1 MILASLISE
10 DGERP
15 YLSII
20 VPIFVAAVAAGWLC
34 GRAFSPSTAQ
44 GRRRLTT
51 ARRIALA
58 SGISIAV
65 VPMLMWE
72 AVSNTA
78 ELAPLWLNV
87 IRNLGMGFLLSWV
100 AGARRGVRRT
110 ASAQSASPE
119 SCSPQH
125 EAARNDQIAAPEEA
139 APLRPTRYDG
149 P

>member
-1 MILASLISE
+1 MIFASLISE
-10 DGERP
+10 KGERP

-20 VPIFVAAVAAGWLC
+20 VPVFVAAVVAGWLC
-34 GRAFSPSTAQ
+34 GRVFSPSTAQ

-58 SGISIAV
+58 LGASIAV
-65 VPMLMWE
+65 VPMLVWE
-72 AVSNTA
+72 AVSDTA

-100 AGARRGVRRT
+100 VGTRRGVSSA
-110 ASAQSASPE
+110 ASAQSTSPE

-125 EAARNDQIAAPEEA
+125 EAAPDDWTSVPDKGRTIPSDQA
-139 APLRPTRYDG
+139 
-149 P
+149 